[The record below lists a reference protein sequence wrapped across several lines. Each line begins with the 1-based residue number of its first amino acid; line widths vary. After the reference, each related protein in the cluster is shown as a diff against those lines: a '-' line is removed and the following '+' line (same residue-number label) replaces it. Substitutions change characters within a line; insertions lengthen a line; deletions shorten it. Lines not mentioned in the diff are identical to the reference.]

1 MAFTGVWKDW
11 TWLLADISRSFDEW
25 AHVNG
30 VVNGWWG
37 GWEGDRNLLTFPESL
52 GISADVNSTFSTLVL
67 NAPSSLSL
75 PLASTSSDDLVALK

>member
-1 MAFTGVWKDW
+1 MEGSK
-11 TWLLADISRSFDEW
+11 WLVGRVGKSQSAS
-25 AHVNG
+25 
-30 VVNGWWG
+30 
-37 GWEGDRNLLTFPESL
+37 LLTFPENL